1 MGDLQWKEWLPI
13 EGCIKTEGTEAI
25 WFINPTTDEKWYLV
39 RVRKLDKLIRPE
51 RVGTFSTQQ
60 EAMDNAQK
68 MENAGIH

>member
-13 EGCIKTEGTEAI
+13 EGCFKTESTEAI
-25 WFINPTTDEKWYLV
+25 WFINPTSDEEWYLV